1 MDTVSFKPFDSFFSE
16 EFVKYLS
23 FKLVE
28 TVSEV

>member
-1 MDTVSFKPFDSFFSE
+1 MANVSFKPFDSFFPE

-28 TVSEV
+28 IVFEV